1 MRRVVNLRQ
10 WICHLLSVLRIHSPD
25 CEHCEP
31 GRRYRGKDMRKRLEE
46 LLEPHLV
53 YIAHRRRDCSADR
66 ECEAAPY
73 ASASYCILSSIRS
86 PVMSAFVTL
95 SVTRL
100 AHQAHR

>member
-25 CEHCEP
+25 CEHCDP

-46 LLEPHLV
+46 CCEPHLV
-53 YIAHRRRDCSADR
+53 YIAHRRRDHSAER
-66 ECEAAPY
+66 EGEAAPY
-73 ASASYCILSSIRS
+73 ARASYCILSSIRP
-86 PVMSAFVTL
+86 PVTSAFVTL
-95 SVTRL
+95 SATGL